1 MPKESSRGIITA
13 HPSPMAMPTP
23 GGPRDDLRLFDLRR
37 NWKALT
43 ERPAFHDPVV
53 DGVRA
58 IAILWVMSYH
68 LVLFHL
74 GSFTAEA
81 VGIATGRWTQWTSR
95 GDMGVDLFF
104 VISGYLIGTILL
116 SEYRQ
121 SGTLQIRRFYV
132 RRFLRLIPV
141 YTVAMIV
148 GLYFVHNI
156 PREAILM
163 EFPPFMNADN
173 MWANFLYVNNFLP
186 VNRQYMGWCWSL
198 AIEEQFYLILP
209 GFILVVM
216 RFGRPLRALGGLM
229 VLAGIIRWVVIDR
242 HGFVPPFLDLP
253 NMQSWVDRF
262 SIEYQNL
269 YTRYGALLAG
279 VIGAYLMVFHRERV
293 AHFFSRTRLVNGLA
307 IAAVAIIIPTGYF
320 AMSSP
325 LFNEIPVA
333 ARKLYYSHHRDL
345 FAISVMFLVLT
356 ATHAAGAVGQLLR
369 RALSWKV
376 LFPIAQISYS
386 LYLVHEMFMLWLFP
400 KTAQMFGPSL
410 GAHGTMALAAIIAL
424 AMSFA
429 GATVLFLLVERPSMR
444 ARDLPA
450 VRSIAGAGRI
460 PRAAL
465 SDNKDQAQPLPRAL
479 P

>member
-1 MPKESSRGIITA
+1 MATATPSGSEAGIR
-13 HPSPMAMPTP
+13 P
-23 GGPRDDLRLFDLRR
+23 FDLRR
-37 NWKALT
+37 NWEALT
-43 ERPAFHDPVV
+43 RRPRFHDPVV

-58 IAILWVMSYH
+58 LAILWVMSYH

-81 VGIATGRWTQWTSR
+81 IGIASGTWTQWTSR

-116 SEYRQ
+116 REYRS
-121 SGTLQIRRFYV
+121 SGTLRIRRFYV
-132 RRFLRLIPV
+132 RRFLRLMPV

-186 VNRQYMGWCWSL
+186 INRQYMGWCWSL

-209 GFILVVM
+209 GFLLMVLRVSRPM
-216 RFGRPLRALGGLM
+216 RVFGSLM
-229 VLAGIIRWVVIDR
+229 VLAGIIRWIVIVR

-262 SIEYQNL
+262 TIEYQNL
-269 YTRYGALLAG
+269 YTRYGALLSG
-279 VIGAYLMVFHRERV
+279 VMGAYVMVYHRERV
-293 AHFFSRTRLVNGLA
+293 ARFFGRVRLVEALSVA
-307 IAAVAIIIPTGYF
+307 SLVVIASAGYVAL
-320 AMSSP
+320 SSP
-325 LFNEIPVA
+325 LFLELPVA
-333 ARKLYYSHHRDL
+333 ARTLYYSHHRDV
-345 FAISVMFLVLT
+345 FALAVMFLVL
-356 ATHAAGAVGQLLR
+356 AAIHSAGYLGRGIRRLLSAR
-369 RALSWKV
+369 V

-400 KTAQMFGPSL
+400 KTAALFGPTL
-410 GAHGTMALAAIIAL
+410 GAHPTMAVAAVIAL

-429 GATVLFLLVERPSMR
+429 GATVLYLLVEQPSMR
-444 ARDLPA
+444 ARELPA
-450 VRSIAGAGRI
+450 IRGLFPSGPSAGGRESD
-460 PRAAL
+460 PL
-465 SDNKDQAQPLPRAL
+465 SARPGVYHGQDPLPPR
-479 P
+479 

>member
-1 MPKESSRGIITA
+1 MVT
-13 HPSPMAMPTP
+13 PTP
-23 GGPRDDLRLFDLRR
+23 AGPRDDLRLFDLRR

-43 ERPAFHDPVV
+43 ERPDFHDPVV

-58 IAILWVMSYH
+58 LAILWVMSYH

-81 VGIATGRWTQWTSR
+81 VGVATGRWTQWTSR

-216 RFGRPLRALGGLM
+216 RFGRPLRALGALM
-229 VLAGIIRWVVIDR
+229 LLAGIIRWVVIDR

-262 SIEYQNL
+262 SIEYDNL

-293 AHFFSRTRLVNGLA
+293 AHFFSRTPLVNGLA

-333 ARKLYYSHHRDL
+333 ARHLYYSHHRDL
-345 FAISVMFLVLT
+345 FALAVMFLVLA
-356 ATHAAGAVGQLLR
+356 ATHAAGAAGQLLR
-369 RALSWKV
+369 RVLSWKV

-400 KTAQMFGPSL
+400 KTAQLFGPSL
-410 GAHGTMALAAIIAL
+410 GAHGTMALASAIAL
-424 AMSFA
+424 VMSFA

-444 ARDLPA
+444 ARDLPV
-450 VRSIAGAGRI
+450 VRRIAGAGRV
-460 PRAAL
+460 PGAAR

-479 P
+479 R

>member
-1 MPKESSRGIITA
+1 MAT
-13 HPSPMAMPTP
+13 PSPA
-23 GGPRDDLRLFDLRR
+23 GSRDSLHLFDLRR

-74 GSFTAEA
+74 GSFTTEA
-81 VGIATGRWTQWTSR
+81 IGIATGRWTQWTSR

-116 SEYRQ
+116 TEYRK
-121 SGTLQIRRFYV
+121 SGSLQIKRFYV

-141 YTVAMIV
+141 YTVAMIL

-156 PREAILM
+156 PREAVLM
-163 EFPPFMNADN
+163 EFPPYMNANN

-186 VNRQYMGWCWSL
+186 INRQYMGWCWSL

-216 RFGRPLRALGGLM
+216 RFGRPLRVLGGLM
-229 VLAGIIRWVVIDR
+229 VLAGIVRWMVIDR

-262 SIEYQNL
+262 TIEYQNL
-269 YTRYGALLAG
+269 YTRYGALLSG

-293 AHFFSRTRLVNGLA
+293 ARFFERTSLVNILA
-307 IAAVAIIIPTGYF
+307 LAGVTIIIPTGYF

-325 LFNEIPVA
+325 LFNEIPAA
-333 ARKLYYSHHRDL
+333 ARQLYYSHHRDV
-345 FAISVMFLVLT
+345 FALAVMFLVL
-356 ATHAAGAVGQLLR
+356 AAIHSAGFVGQRLR
-369 RALSWKV
+369 RLLSWSV
-376 LFPIAQISYS
+376 LFPIAQVSYS

-400 KTAQMFGPSL
+400 KTARLFGPAL
-410 GAHGTMALAAIIAL
+410 GAHGTMAVAAMIAIV
-424 AMSFA
+424 MSFA
-429 GATVLFLLVERPSMR
+429 GAMLLYLLVEQPSMR

-450 VRSIAGAGRI
+450 VRRFAYSGSEAQSKG
-460 PRAAL
+460 PRTQGPRLKEKTASSSL
-465 SDNKDQAQPLPRAL
+465 SPEP
-479 P
+479 

>member
-1 MPKESSRGIITA
+1 MLMPAPEGS
-13 HPSPMAMPTP
+13 
-23 GGPRDDLRLFDLRR
+23 RDDLRLFDLRR

-43 ERPAFHDPVV
+43 ERPVFHDPVV

-58 IAILWVMSYH
+58 IAILWVISYH

-81 VGIATGRWTQWTSR
+81 VGLATGRWTQWTSR

-116 SEYRQ
+116 SEYRT
-121 SGTLQIRRFYV
+121 SGSLQIKRFYV
-132 RRFLRLIPV
+132 RRFLRLMPV

-156 PREAILM
+156 PREAVLM

-186 VNRQYMGWCWSL
+186 INRQYMGWCWSL

-209 GFILVVM
+209 GFILIVM
-216 RFGRPLRALGGLM
+216 RFGRPMRVLGSLM
-229 VLAGIIRWVVIDR
+229 VLAGIIRWLVIDR

-262 SIEYQNL
+262 TIEYQNL
-269 YTRYGALLAG
+269 YTRYGALLSG

-293 AHFFSRTRLVNGLA
+293 RQFFARTALVNVL
-307 IAAVAIIIPTGYF
+307 AVASVVIIIPTAYF

-325 LFNEIPVA
+325 LFNEMPVA
-333 ARKLYYSHHRDL
+333 ARKLYYSHHRDV
-345 FAISVMFLVLT
+345 FALSVMFLLL
-356 ATHAAGAVGQLLR
+356 AAMHSAGFVGRQLR
-369 RALSWKV
+369 RVLSWHV

-400 KTAQMFGPSL
+400 KTAQMWGPTL
-410 GAHGTMALAAIIAL
+410 GPHATMAVAAVIAL

-429 GATVLFLLVERPSMR
+429 GATLLYLLVEQPSMR
-444 ARDLPA
+444 ARALPA
-450 VRSIAGAGRI
+450 VRRFSGARVSGKAHGSGL
-460 PRAAL
+460 RAQAKEGSSSL
-465 SDNKDQAQPLPRAL
+465 SLEP
-479 P
+479 

>member
-1 MPKESSRGIITA
+1 MVT
-13 HPSPMAMPTP
+13 PTP
-23 GGPRDDLRLFDLRR
+23 AGSRDDLRLFDLRR

-58 IAILWVMSYH
+58 IAILWVISYH

-81 VGIATGRWTQWTSR
+81 VGVATGRWTQWTSR

-116 SEYRQ
+116 SEYRT
-121 SGTLQIRRFYV
+121 SGSIQVKRFYV

-156 PREAILM
+156 PREAVLM
-163 EFPPFMNADN
+163 EFPPFMNANN

-186 VNRQYMGWCWSL
+186 INRQYMGWCWSL
-198 AIEEQFYLILP
+198 AIEEQFYLVLP
-209 GFILVVM
+209 GFILIVM
-216 RFGRPLRALGGLM
+216 RFGRPLRVLGGLM

-262 SIEYQNL
+262 TIEYQNL
-269 YTRYGALLAG
+269 YTRYGALLSG
-279 VIGAYLMVFHRERV
+279 VIGAYLMVFHGKRV
-293 AHFFSRTRLVNGLA
+293 RDFFSRTRLVNVLA
-307 IAAVAIIIPTGYF
+307 VASIAIIIPTGYF

-325 LFNEIPVA
+325 LFNEFPVA
-333 ARKLYYSHHRDL
+333 ARTLYYSHHRDV
-345 FAISVMFLVLT
+345 FALCVMFLVL
-356 ATHAAGAVGQLLR
+356 AAMHSAGFVGQQLR
-369 RALSWKV
+369 RVLSWSV

-400 KTAQMFGPSL
+400 KTAQMFGPAL
-410 GAHGTMALAAIIAL
+410 GAHATMAVAAVIAL
-424 AMSFA
+424 VMSFA
-429 GATVLFLLVERPSMR
+429 GATLLYLLVEQPSMR
-444 ARDLPA
+444 ARALPA
-450 VRSIAGAGRI
+450 VRWLTE
-460 PRAAL
+460 RASGLDAQG
-465 SDNKDQAQPLPRAL
+465 SRNKQEAL

>member
-1 MPKESSRGIITA
+1 MHMGT
-13 HPSPMAMPTP
+13 
-23 GGPRDDLRLFDLRR
+23 GPRATTGDGLRLFDVRL
-37 NWKALT
+37 NWRALT

-74 GSFTAEA
+74 GSFTTEA
-81 VGIATGRWTQWTSR
+81 IGLATGRWTQWTSR

-116 SEYRQ
+116 TEYRRT
-121 SGTLQIRRFYV
+121 GGLRIRRFYA

-156 PREAILM
+156 PREAVLM
-163 EFPPFMNADN
+163 EFPPFMNANN

-186 VNRQYMGWCWSL
+186 INRQYMGWCWSL

-209 GFILVVM
+209 GFILLFM
-216 RFGRPLRALGGLM
+216 RVSRPMWILGALML
-229 VLAGIIRWVVIDR
+229 LAGVIRWIVIDR
-242 HGFVPPFLDLP
+242 HGFIPPFLDLP

-262 SIEYQNL
+262 TIEYQNL

-279 VIGAYLMVFHRERV
+279 VIGAYLMVYRPAEV
-293 AHFFSRTRLVNGLA
+293 AKFFSHRTRTSALAALA
-307 IAAVAIIIPTGYF
+307 IAIIVPTGYF

-325 LFNEIPVA
+325 LFNEVPVW
-333 ARKLYYSHHRDL
+333 ARQLYYSHHRDV
-345 FAISVMFLVLT
+345 FAVCLMFLILAAV
-356 ATHAAGAVGQLLR
+356 HAVEPVGQGLR
-369 RALSWKV
+369 RLLSWKV

-386 LYLVHEMFMLWLFP
+386 LYLVHEMIMLWLFP
-400 KTAQMFGPSL
+400 KTAALLGDTLGP
-410 GAHGTMALAAIIAL
+410 HGTMALAAVVAI

-429 GATVLFLLVERPSMR
+429 LAAVLYLFVEQPSMR
-444 ARDLPA
+444 ARGLPA
-450 VRSIAGAGRI
+450 VERWTQPRRRRSGEAQESGQ
-460 PRAAL
+460 AL
-465 SDNKDQAQPLPRAL
+465 TP
-479 P
+479 

>member
-1 MPKESSRGIITA
+1 MHTN
-13 HPSPMAMPTP
+13 PMAMPAP
-23 GGPRDDLRLFDLRR
+23 AGSGDDLRLFDLRR

-43 ERPAFHDPVV
+43 ERPALHDPVV

-58 IAILWVMSYH
+58 IAILWVISYH

-81 VGIATGRWTQWTSR
+81 IGIATGTWTQWTSR

-104 VISGYLIGTILL
+104 VISGYLIGSILL
-116 SEYRQ
+116 TEYQTSR
-121 SGTLQIRRFYV
+121 TLQIRRFYV
-132 RRFLRLIPV
+132 RRFLRLMPV
-141 YTVAMIV
+141 YTVAMII

-156 PREAILM
+156 PREAVLM

-186 VNRQYMGWCWSL
+186 INRQYMGWCWSL

-216 RFGRPLRALGGLM
+216 RFGKPMRILGSLM
-229 VLAGIIRWVVIDR
+229 ILAGIIRWIVIDR

-262 SIEYQNL
+262 SIEYDNL
-269 YTRYGALLAG
+269 YTRYGALLSG
-279 VIGAYLMVFHRERV
+279 VMGAYLMVFHRGSV
-293 AHFFSRTRLVNGLA
+293 ARFFTRTRLVNGLA
-307 IAAVAIIIPTGYF
+307 VASVAIVIPTAYF

-325 LFNEIPVA
+325 LFNEMPVA
-333 ARKLYYSHHRDL
+333 ARKLYYSHHRDI
-345 FAISVMFLVLT
+345 FALCVMFLVL
-356 ATHAAGAVGQLLR
+356 AAIHSSGFVGQGLR
-369 RALSWKV
+369 RLLAWRV
-376 LFPIAQISYS
+376 LFPIAQVSYS

-400 KTAQMFGPSL
+400 KTARLFGPTL
-410 GAHGTMALAAIIAL
+410 GAHGTMALAAVIAL

-429 GATVLFLLVERPSMR
+429 GAVLLYLLVEQPSMR
-444 ARDLPA
+444 AR
-450 VRSIAGAGRI
+450 
-460 PRAAL
+460 
-465 SDNKDQAQPLPRAL
+465 AL
-479 P
+479 PTVRRWTERRQALDAPTAIEKQEAHP

>member
-1 MPKESSRGIITA
+1 
-13 HPSPMAMPTP
+13 MATPTP
-23 GGPRDDLRLFDLRR
+23 AGPRADIRLFDLRR

-81 VGIATGRWTQWTSR
+81 IGIATARWTQWTSR

-116 SEYRQ
+116 TEYRK
-121 SGTLQIRRFYV
+121 SGTLQIKRFYI

-141 YTVAMIV
+141 YTVAMIA

-156 PREAILM
+156 PREALLM
-163 EFPPFMNADN
+163 EFPPFMNANN

-186 VNRQYMGWCWSL
+186 INRQYMGWCWSL

-216 RFGRPLRALGGLM
+216 RAGKPMRVLGGLM
-229 VLAGIIRWVVIDR
+229 LLAGIIRWIVIDR
-242 HGFVPPFLDLP
+242 HGFIPPFLDLP

-262 SIEYQNL
+262 TIEYQNL

-279 VIGAYLMVFHRERV
+279 FIGAYLMVFHRERV
-293 AHFFSRTRLVNGLA
+293 ARFFAPHEPRERHRHRERRDHRPDGVLRDV
-307 IAAVAIIIPTGYF
+307 
-320 AMSSP
+320 
-325 LFNEIPVA
+325 VA
-333 ARKLYYSHHRDL
+333 ALQRDSGGGAEDL
-345 FAISVMFLVLT
+345 LLT
-356 ATHAAGAVGQLLR
+356 
-369 RALSWKV
+369 S
-376 LFPIAQISYS
+376 P
-386 LYLVHEMFMLWLFP
+386 
-400 KTAQMFGPSL
+400 
-410 GAHGTMALAAIIAL
+410 
-424 AMSFA
+424 
-429 GATVLFLLVERPSMR
+429 
-444 ARDLPA
+444 
-450 VRSIAGAGRI
+450 
-460 PRAAL
+460 
-465 SDNKDQAQPLPRAL
+465 
-479 P
+479 